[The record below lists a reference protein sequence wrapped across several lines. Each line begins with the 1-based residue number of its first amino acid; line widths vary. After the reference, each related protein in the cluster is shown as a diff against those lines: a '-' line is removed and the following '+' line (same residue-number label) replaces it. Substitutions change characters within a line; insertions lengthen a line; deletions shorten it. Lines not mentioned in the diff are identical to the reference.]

1 MKSVYTLTKNSS
13 GHDFWMRVGT
23 CIVQKDGTEKMTL
36 FALPVSGILI
46 LRAIEPLKDNEE
58 MEDAQ

>member
-1 MKSVYTLTKNSS
+1 
-13 GHDFWMRVGT
+13 MRVGT